1 LSEPGRI
8 GAPLLRTGSGDEA
21 VAAEFD
27 TAVAV
32 DGDRVFRTASEAG
45 RLLQADLDV
54 DVDVD
59 SDLQRLAGQLD
70 RQDGRPQD
78 FSHIRKIGP
87 DSGRII
93 PTPFDR
99 LADPARRSSESTV
112 LAFTFQK
119 NIKQ

>member
-54 DVDVD
+54 D

-99 LADPARRSSESTV
+99 VADPARRSSEWTV

-119 NIKQ
+119 SIKQ